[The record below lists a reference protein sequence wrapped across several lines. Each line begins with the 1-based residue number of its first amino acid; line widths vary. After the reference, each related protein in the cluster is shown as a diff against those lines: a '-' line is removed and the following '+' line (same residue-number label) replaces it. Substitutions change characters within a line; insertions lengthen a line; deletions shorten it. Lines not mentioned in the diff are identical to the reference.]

1 MQTILLVDPETDFL
15 EWAQNQLETPITRV
29 VTSTTADEAYKIY
42 IAENP
47 DLLIS
52 ETHLMPFSGLE
63 LLARV
68 RQRDSNALVILMS
81 AFGTTQ
87 SVIESMKLGA
97 FDYLRKESLPFN
109 LKPVVDAALT
119 AQAEMRSATA
129 FKPQL
134 TVEQY
139 QDSLVGKS
147 QPMQQVFKMIGRV
160 SHSDAP
166 VMITGES
173 GSGKELVARA
183 IHHYSNRSIQPFIAI
198 NCAAIPENLL
208 ESELFGHEKGAFTGA
223 SSQRIGRFEQGNS
236 GTLFLDEIGDMPLA
250 VQSKILRVLQE
261 GEFSRVGGNAT
272 IKTDVRI
279 IAATNKTLEQEVA
292 KKLFR
297 EDLFYR
303 LNVVRIHLPPLR
315 QRREDVRLLA
325 EYFLKKIAT
334 QKHLPQL
341 KLSEEG
347 VKLMEDYPWP
357 GNVRELENTIQRA
370 CVLATSD
377 VLLPKDIPLGV
388 ATQRSDDGSEN
399 QTVAVSTNSG
409 RPTLETAV
417 EILLD
422 AASTDRSL
430 QLLPWL
436 EREFTLFAMKR
447 TKGNQ
452 VKAAKLLGVTRATL
466 RKRIERYGITKEL
479 RMYPAAMA
487 AGHHRAGDQ
496 RDGGPIG
503 GHRAHQLRRH
513 GLVAAA
519 HQHHRIHRLRADH
532 FLGVDGHQV
541 AVFQAGR
548 CEEHFAQR
556 NGREFQ
562 RQRAGREHAAFHRR
576 QESRKMAVAI
586 VEVRPGV
593 SNADHRLVEHRA
605 RIAHGLRKR
614 APQVAGEIPVA
625 VIGEAVV

>member
-1 MQTILLVDPETDFL
+1 MQSILLVDPETDFL
-15 EWAQNQLETPITRV
+15 EWAQNQLQTPTTRV
-29 VTSTTADEAYKIY
+29 LTATTADEGYKIY
-42 IAENP
+42 LAENP

-68 RQRDSNALVILMS
+68 RQRDPNAIVILMS
-81 AFGTTQ
+81 VFGTTQ

-109 LKPVVDAALT
+109 LKPVVDAALNV
-119 AQAEMRSATA
+119 QAEMRSATA

-139 QDSLVGKS
+139 QDSLVGQS

-183 IHHYSNRSIQPFIAI
+183 IHHYGNRSAQPFIAI

-223 SSQRIGRFEQGNS
+223 MSQRIGRFEQSHG
-236 GTLFLDEIGDMPLA
+236 GTLFLDEIGEMPLA

-261 GEFSRVGGNAT
+261 GEFSRVGGNSVVKA
-272 IKTDVRI
+272 DVRI
-279 IAATNKTLEQEVA
+279 IAATNKTLEEEVA
-292 KKLFR
+292 KKRFR

-303 LNVVRIHLPPLR
+303 LNVVRVHLPPLR
-315 QRREDVRLLA
+315 QRREDIRLLA

-334 QKHLPQL
+334 QKHLPEL
-341 KLSEEG
+341 TLSAEAL
-347 VKLMEDYPWP
+347 KLMEEHAWP

-377 VLLPKDIPLGV
+377 VLLPKDIPLG
-388 ATQRSDDGSEN
+388 ANNRNDSEN
-399 QTVAVSTNSG
+399 IIDLPTRISSPAK
-409 RPTLETAV
+409 PTLDTAV

-422 AASTDRSL
+422 AAAQDTTL

-479 RMYPAAMA
+479 N
-487 AGHHRAGDQ
+487 
-496 RDGGPIG
+496 
-503 GHRAHQLRRH
+503 
-513 GLVAAA
+513 
-519 HQHHRIHRLRADH
+519 
-532 FLGVDGHQV
+532 
-541 AVFQAGR
+541 FQ
-548 CEEHFAQR
+548 
-556 NGREFQ
+556 
-562 RQRAGREHAAFHRR
+562 
-576 QESRKMAVAI
+576 
-586 VEVRPGV
+586 
-593 SNADHRLVEHRA
+593 
-605 RIAHGLRKR
+605 
-614 APQVAGEIPVA
+614 
-625 VIGEAVV
+625 